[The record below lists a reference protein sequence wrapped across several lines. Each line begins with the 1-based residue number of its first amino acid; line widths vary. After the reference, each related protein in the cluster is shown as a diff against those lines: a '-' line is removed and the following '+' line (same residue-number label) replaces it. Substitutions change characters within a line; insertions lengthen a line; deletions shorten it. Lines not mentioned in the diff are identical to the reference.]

1 MFHLTEWTM
10 TKQSQKYNGYVCSP
24 YLHDHD
30 SIEQKDIWIES
41 RNIGRMYFVT
51 ATFSDNSQPY
61 FSHATNHYILGE
73 FKNHKKI
80 VSDVSKNLFSKPS
93 FIFSVDNILFQRQTT
108 GKPNFISIY
117 YLEYGDSHEDL
128 TYVAT
133 HVARRDKVG
142 YSGFGHID
150 LFSNVAP
157 KYTFPY
163 SNNIVIMEVSSEKS
177 HQSDNKYCEQTRL
190 EICRKGVVMNNL
202 VSFSILEKLK

>member
-1 MFHLTEWTM
+1 M
-10 TKQSQKYNGYVCSP
+10 TQRHKFNGYICSP
-24 YLHDHD
+24 YLHDHN
-30 SIEQKDIWIES
+30 SIELKDLWVKS
-41 RNIGRMYFVT
+41 KNIGEMYFVT

-61 FSHATNHYILGE
+61 FSYATNHYILAQ

-80 VSDVSKNLFSKPS
+80 VTDISKNLLDNPS
-93 FIFSVDNILFQRQTT
+93 FIFKMDNILFERQTT

-117 YLEYGDSHEDL
+117 YLEYGDSHDDL

-142 YSGFGHID
+142 YSGFGHME
-150 LFSNVAP
+150 LFSSVAP
-157 KYTFPY
+157 KFTFPY
-163 SNNIVIMEVSSEKS
+163 SDNIVIMEVSSDKS

>member
-1 MFHLTEWTM
+1 M
-10 TKQSQKYNGYVCSP
+10 TQRHKFNGYICSP
-24 YLHDHD
+24 YLHDHN
-30 SIEQKDIWIES
+30 SIEQKDLWVKS
-41 RNIGRMYFVT
+41 KNIGEMYFGP

-61 FSHATNHYILGE
+61 FSYATNHYILAQ

-80 VSDVSKNLFSKPS
+80 VTDISKNLLDNPS
-93 FIFSVDNILFQRQTT
+93 FIFKMDNILFERQTT

-117 YLEYGDSHEDL
+117 YLEYGDSHDDL

-142 YSGFGHID
+142 YSGFGHME
-150 LFSNVAP
+150 LFSSVAP
-157 KYTFPY
+157 KFTFPY
-163 SNNIVIMEVSSEKS
+163 SDNIVIMEVSSDKS